1 MAVRN
6 CLLAPS
12 KAPNPSQR
20 LEQCLR
26 DCLGAVPHGL
36 LWKASHAI
44 SLRAFGALC
53 FYGRPKLL
61 FWHSLEQCL
70 RDYFGRP
77 LTPSH
82 LLHSVFMAVRHCF
95 LAPSCLRHC
104 LGRPL
109 TPSHLVPWPHSVFT
123 TVRNCL
129 LAPSKAPNPS
139 QRLEQCLRNCFG
151 RHHHS
156 ASSTASETASQG
168 LSRHL
173 TSCLGRT
180 LFVWPSETAFWH
192 PQRLLTPRSASS
204 NASDT
209 ASEGLSRHLTSCLG
223 RTLFVWPSETA
234 FWHPQRLLTPRSA
247 SSSA

>member
-12 KAPNPSQR
+12 NAPNPSQR

-26 DCLGAVPHGL
+26 DCFGSSASWTALEGLSRHLTSCLGRTL
-36 LWKASHAI
+36 FLWPSETA
-44 SLRAFGALC
+44 
-53 FYGRPKLL
+53 

-95 LAPSCLRHC
+95 LAPSCFRHC

-109 TPSHLVPWPHSVFT
+109 TPSHLVPWPHSVFM
-123 TVRNCL
+123 TVRNCF
-129 LAPSKAPNPS
+129 LAPSKAPNP
-139 QRLEQCLRNCFG
+139 
-151 RHHHS
+151 
-156 ASSTASETASQG
+156 
-168 LSRHL
+168 
-173 TSCLGRT
+173 
-180 LFVWPSETAFWH
+180 
-192 PQRLLTPRSASS
+192 RSASS
-204 NASDT
+204 SASAT
-209 ASEGLSRHLTSCLG
+209 ASEGLSRHLTSRLG
-223 RTLFVWPSETA
+223 RTLFLWPSETA
-234 FWHPQRLLTPRSA
+234 SWHPQRLLTPRSA